1 MTSTPV
7 GRIVIRPSDETKAI
21 IGITKGA
28 DQSLKPGMV
37 YEIRKDDSG
46 VMTLHEVG
54 ESCIR
59 GPVAAEDTRQDAV
72 FSWAHDLGLIFDAM
86 GVDVVATAT
95 EREKISKLVAVY
107 DKNVAHLPAST
118 RRLTCELLG
127 HDSNPQLFFFRAL
140 DDTRPGSPVIAA
152 AHSKPR
158 EVEKALSEIFCLLDD
173 GDFDAAQLK
182 IEEVKEKYA
191 NVSELARAETAL
203 DRKRHYSPPQ

>member
-21 IGITKGA
+21 IGLTKGA

-86 GVDVVATAT
+86 GVECVAAIGEPRHIRQIDSIMKKQNNRAT
-95 EREKISKLVAVY
+95 M
-107 DKNVAHLPAST
+107 
-118 RRLTCELLG
+118 
-127 HDSNPQLFFFRAL
+127 RAFGYA
-140 DDTRPGSPVIAA
+140 GSPVREFFFPVFAA
-152 AHSKPR
+152 AHSKPM
-158 EVEKALSEIFCLLDD
+158 EVEKALSEILCLLDE
-173 GDFDAAQLK
+173 GDFDAAQMK

-191 NVSELARAETAL
+191 NVSELARAKTSL
-203 DRKRHYSPPQ
+203 DRKRHYSGPQ